1 MKEVQAITTRP
12 VLGWWQLKITMKTR
26 IKEYRTKHN
35 LTQEKLADMVGVRRE
50 TIIFL
55 EQGKYNPS
63 LKLAHSVAKA
73 LQATIDEVF
82 LFDDD

>member
-1 MKEVQAITTRP
+1 M
-12 VLGWWQLKITMKTR
+12 MKTK

-35 LTQEKLADMVGVRRE
+35 LTQEKLAEMVGVRRE
-50 TIIFL
+50 TIIYL

-63 LKLAHSVAKA
+63 LRLAHNVAKA

-82 LFDDD
+82 IFDDD